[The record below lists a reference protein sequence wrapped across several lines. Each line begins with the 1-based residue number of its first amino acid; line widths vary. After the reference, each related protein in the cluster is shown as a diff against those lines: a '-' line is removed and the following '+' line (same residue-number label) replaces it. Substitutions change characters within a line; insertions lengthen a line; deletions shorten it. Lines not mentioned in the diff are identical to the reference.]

1 MGTDVRPEGRRVGA
15 RPWLQEH
22 RGSASSSLPPPPPSR
37 GRGNSPCKGS
47 GAEEL
52 AGQGRAAGGSGP
64 GAWGLEQR
72 GRASGTGQGLICILQ
87 KVRALGLSSEAAP
100 VAMLRVGR
108 RGLPVLATVPETPIG
123 RPGVPLARAAG
134 PRWPA
139 PPEKQ
144 RHSGKTDV
152 ASARPQPKESGCI
165 VNAPTRAFPF
175 AAEEPCQGGNLH
187 CTLRCTQLGSDG
199 RAAVLTCKKGKKRP
213 SLESAGLSPGRGEGS
228 GGGGVAGGP
237 PSGIPNKEMV
247 GGHARGSGWP
257 AWRPRP
263 CQTTAF
269 WGKTPSKRGLRNP
282 KELGARSSSE
292 DPNQPASRVAGSTE
306 AREENA
312 WLAHTARCRVF
323 GSHAHTTGSNS
334 KFCS

>member
-1 MGTDVRPEGRRVGA
+1 MSEPDHGCRSTGA
-15 RPWLQEH
+15 LHPPPC
-22 RGSASSSLPPPPPSR
+22 PPPPPSR

-72 GRASGTGQGLICILQ
+72 GRASGTGQGLIGILQ
-87 KVRALGLSSEAAP
+87 KVRALGLSSQEAP

-108 RGLPVLATVPETPIG
+108 RGLPVLATVPETPRG

-152 ASARPQPKESGCI
+152 ASARPQPKERGCI

-199 RAAVLTCKKGKKRP
+199 RAAVLTCKKRQKKAVSVVSRALPGKGGRKQGGGQEGASFWDSKQRDGGWARP
-213 SLESAGLSPGRGEGS
+213 GVRLAGLETKTLSNHGFLGEDTL
-228 GGGGVAGGP
+228 
-237 PSGIPNKEMV
+237 KE
-247 GGHARGSGWP
+247 G
-257 AWRPRP
+257 
-263 CQTTAF
+263 T
-269 WGKTPSKRGLRNP
+269 
-282 KELGARSSSE
+282 
-292 DPNQPASRVAGSTE
+292 
-306 AREENA
+306 
-312 WLAHTARCRVF
+312 
-323 GSHAHTTGSNS
+323 
-334 KFCS
+334 